1 MLLEDSAERLK
12 HPARIEHAV
21 AELLGNEG
29 RIRRRGVHD
38 TVEDLAQ
45 FVHERRN
52 ARRMGGAGRAGARGA
67 ADAWEA
73 TAAFVKAGAGA
84 AGLDL
89 DADGFPVLFG
99 ELALFASRGGA
110 ELQTGIKEEVVSCDD
125 VSERKK
131 ETWDGTHVA
140 GGCGGWPRGRVP

>member
-1 MLLEDSAERLK
+1 MLLEHSAERLK

-21 AELLGNEG
+21 AELLGNER

-38 TVEDLAQ
+38 TLENLAQ
-45 FVHERRN
+45 LGHQRGD
-52 ARRMGGAGRAGARGA
+52 ARGMRGAGRAGARGA

-99 ELALFASRGGA
+99 ELALFATRGGT
-110 ELQTGIKEEVVSCDD
+110 ELQAGIEKEVVS
-125 VSERKK
+125 
-131 ETWDGTHVA
+131 WA
-140 GGCGGWPRGRVP
+140 M